1 MNTKF
6 ILFLLAI
13 LLLSLSLASLSNAF
27 TAGARRPVFNGK
39 RSMGGKRGLSHNKQ
53 VCEVTFIKQVTFTL
67 KDGYSSKQQTAL
79 HCVSQMVLTG

>member
-27 TAGARRPVFNGK
+27 TAGARRPDFNGK
-39 RSMGGKRGLSHNKQ
+39 RSMGGKRGLSRNKQ
-53 VCEVTFIKQVTFTL
+53 VCGATFTL
-67 KDGYSSKQQTAL
+67 KDGYSSKQQTSL
-79 HCVSQMVLTG
+79 HCLSQMVLTG